1 MHALTS
7 KYLVR
12 CIFESVSTHAAQDVR
27 VALKKCHAEYS
38 VQNAKDK
45 KTYGGMF
52 ASNEGLY
59 SKKEEE
65 EMKKAPPPQEDKL
78 SKEVSDA
85 ELRARAKAMGVD
97 LVSEFH
103 LSVFHEWFPSLHL
116 TRPQLDVVNQTH
128 VAQTG
133 QSKGPQGDGGPCQS
147 ASRRGNAAESR
158 GAGN

>member
-12 CIFESVSTHAAQDVR
+12 CIFESVSNGMMCHAAQDVR

-52 ASNEGLY
+52 ASNKGLY

-103 LSVFHEWFPSLHL
+103 LSVFHEWFPPLPLS

-133 QSKGPQGDGGPCQS
+133 QSKGPQGDGGPC
-147 ASRRGNAAESR
+147 
-158 GAGN
+158 